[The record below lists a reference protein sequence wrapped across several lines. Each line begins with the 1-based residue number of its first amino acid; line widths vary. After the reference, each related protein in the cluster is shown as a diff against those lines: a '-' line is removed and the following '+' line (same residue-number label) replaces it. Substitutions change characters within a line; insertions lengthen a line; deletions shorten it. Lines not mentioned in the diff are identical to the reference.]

1 MTQNMELKAGHII
14 VFSEGEYSDYGYRG
28 SYVCLQ
34 DVSHEELVSLAED
47 VKSIGERWGQVDTFE
62 AECIKKGWLAIINI
76 REIHLGSYGDLDVS

>member
-1 MTQNMELKAGHII
+1 MTQNMELKAGHLI

-34 DVSHEELVSLAED
+34 DISHEELVALADIVRETGD
-47 VKSIGERWGQVDTFE
+47 RWDQVDRFE
-62 AECIKKGWLAIINI
+62 TECIKNGWLAIINV